1 MVIFTRNE
9 LKLMKKGKTGVLL
22 VNLGTPDS
30 YSVPDVR
37 KYLREFLMDNRVI
50 DIPHFNRWLLVNLI
64 IAPFRAPKSAKI
76 YKELWTDK
84 GSPLLYHGVEVEKK
98 LQKLLGPDFFV
109 KIGMRY
115 QNPSIKKALNSILN
129 QKVSSIIV
137 LPLFPQYASATTG
150 SIYEK
155 VMNTIQSWDNIP
167 EIRFINNYYNKQSFI
182 KAFAAVAKNALKDK
196 EYDCMLFSY
205 HGLPERQVLKSSI
218 DNYCKLN
225 ECCKSITE
233 KNQFCYRAQC
243 FETSRLLAK
252 ELNIPEEK
260 YKVVFQSRL
269 GKSPWIQPYAEEM
282 IRSLPDLGYKKVAV
296 MVPSFVA
303 DCLETNI
310 EVGKEYKELFENCGG
325 KEWIFIESLNTTELW
340 IDSLKEMVLE

>member
-1 MVIFTRNE
+1 
-9 LKLMKKGKTGVLL
+9 MKKGKTGVLL

-30 YSVPDVR
+30 HSVPDVR
-37 KYLREFLMDNRVI
+37 RYLREFLMDSRVI
-50 DIPHFNRWLLVNLI
+50 DIPHFNRWLLVNMI

-84 GSPLLYHGVEVEKK
+84 GSPLLYIGTEVAKK
-98 LQKLLGPDFFV
+98 LQQILGPDFYV
-109 KIGMRY
+109 IIGMRY
-115 QNPSIKKALNSILN
+115 QNPSIKTALDKIMIQDVHSLVI
-129 QKVSSIIV
+129 

-155 VMNTIQSWDNIP
+155 VMKTIQSRENIP

-182 KAFAAVAKNALKDK
+182 KAFAAVAKKSLKGK

-205 HGLPERQVLKSSI
+205 HGLPERQVIKGSV

-225 ECCKSITE
+225 DCCNSIHE

-260 YKVVFQSRL
+260 YKVAFQSRL
-269 GKSPWIQPYAEEM
+269 GKSLWIKPYAEEL
-282 IRSLPDLGYKKVAV
+282 IRSLPDQGYKKVAV

-310 EVGKEYKELFENCGG
+310 EVGIEYKELFEKSGG
-325 KEWIFIESLNTTELW
+325 EEWIFIESLNESEMW
-340 IDSLKEMVLE
+340 IEALKEMVLE